1 MRVRVPIEKDSTAD
15 DHVRKIFKL
24 FKKFNTRNNKYRNEI
39 ADDIEAAGE
48 SSREKDEDSNL
59 SDLEILGVSS
69 PKHPCINVELVQKQT
84 CGMRNKPCEHEI
96 YGTPR
101 ESHIMRNYQDKLFN
115 FLSFRS
121 AFCMLDPKPGACRS
135 HVVNR
140 WYYDKYLQ
148 DCTTFPYTGCH
159 GNKNNFESKEQCQ
172 QICASKKSL
181 SR

>member
-24 FKKFNTRNNKYRNEI
+24 FKKFNTKNNKYRNEI
-39 ADDIEAAGE
+39 ADEIEDE
-48 SSREKDEDSNL
+48 ENSREKEEEV

-84 CGMRNKPCEHEI
+84 CGMRNKPCEHEL

-101 ESHIMRNYQDKLFN
+101 KYHHKLDKLSN
-115 FLSFRS
+115 FDFFSSCL

-135 HVVNR
+135 HVVTR
-140 WYYDKYLQ
+140 WYFDKYLQ
-148 DCTTFPYTGCH
+148 DCATFPYTGCH

-181 SR
+181 LR

>member
-24 FKKFNTRNNKYRNEI
+24 FKKFNTKNNKYRNEI
-39 ADDIEAAGE
+39 ADDIEDGE
-48 SSREKDEDSNL
+48 NSKEKDEEL

-101 ESHIMRNYQDKLFN
+101 KSLKLHLDNELHNF
-115 FLSFRS
+115 FLSLFSILHARS
-121 AFCMLDPKPGACRS
+121 KA
-135 HVVNR
+135 
-140 WYYDKYLQ
+140 
-148 DCTTFPYTGCH
+148 GCL
-159 GNKNNFESKEQCQ
+159 SKSCCEQMV
-172 QICASKKSL
+172 L
-181 SR
+181 